1 MHERCS
7 VTDDPH
13 VPSAAVGQ
21 RVVRVAHTM
30 ERVPRTIG
38 ASDLRP
44 GLVFRTSGEAF
55 LLCRKLGEGGTAV
68 AYLALPLSTA
78 AFTGA
83 IKPELRQLLDVRR
96 FEEVTIYNCLTAE
109 QIEPDLL
116 AGPSP
121 LCVLKVLTTSDLS
134 LVERM
139 EREALCYGVIHD
151 PRVPK
156 LIAAGHHP
164 MAHLALEL
172 FRGKTLADLI
182 DERRQRRGGFQW
194 HEVYEIMMALLP
206 AVERIH
212 GQGIVHRDLKP
223 ENLIIDRIPGIGILP
238 RLLDFGIA
246 TFVSTNPGLEHLDA
260 VASTLPHRP
269 ITEESGTR
277 PLTPGYAA
285 PEQYYGDRITTAAD
299 VYALG
304 VILYELLAGRLPFA
318 EQSVSAL
325 MTEMT
330 GRPMTI
336 QRTDLGPESGQRLNH
351 LIRDQMLTYD
361 AGKRLRDVGVVRE
374 ILRSIE
380 QLREEEERRRRTIS
394 RSDTTGVHRMIP
406 PAAANGHRPSRE
418 VPAVAPRSPFPWATL
433 IKAVATVVTIGIVLA
448 KLPQIVELVRGL
460 LARTP

>member
-1 MHERCS
+1 
-7 VTDDPH
+7 
-13 VPSAAVGQ
+13 
-21 RVVRVAHTM
+21 
-30 ERVPRTIG
+30 
-38 ASDLRP
+38 
-44 GLVFRTSGEAF
+44 VFRTSGEAF
-55 LLCRKLGEGGTAV
+55 LLIQKLGEGGTAA
-68 AYLALPLSTA
+68 AYVALPLSTA

-96 FEEVTIYNCLTAE
+96 FEEVTIYSCLTPE
-109 QIEPDLL
+109 QISPEL
-116 AGPSP
+116 AEAAAAP
-121 LCVLKVLTTSDLS
+121 LCVLKVLMTSDPS

-164 MAHLALEL
+164 LPHLALEL
-172 FRGKTLADLI
+172 FRGRTLADLV
-182 DERRQRRGGFQW
+182 DERRGRRGSFSW
-194 HEVYEIMMALLP
+194 SEVYEIMMALLP

-223 ENLIIDRIPGIGILP
+223 ENLVIDRIPGIGVLP

-246 TFVSTNPGLEHLDA
+246 TFVDPTPGLGHLEA
-260 VASTLPHRP
+260 VAPTLPHRP

-304 VILYELLAGRLPFA
+304 VILYELLTGRLPFSG
-318 EQSVSAL
+318 QTVSAL

-336 QRTDLGPESGQRLNH
+336 QRSDLGPESTQRLDH
-351 LIRDQMLTYD
+351 LVRNQMLAYD
-361 AGKRLRDVGVVRE
+361 ADRRLKDVGVVRDV
-374 ILRSIE
+374 LRSIE
-380 QLREEEERRRRTIS
+380 QLRDEEERRRRAIS
-394 RSDTTGVHRMIP
+394 RSETTGVHRMIP
-406 PAAANGHRPSRE
+406 PTPANGHRPSRE
-418 VPAVAPRSPFPWATL
+418 VPTITQKNPFPWATL
-433 IKAVATVVTIGIVLA
+433 IKAIAAVVTTAIVLGN
-448 KLPQIVELVRGL
+448 LPRILEFVHGL
-460 LARTP
+460 LSKIP

>member
-1 MHERCS
+1 M
-7 VTDDPH
+7 TDDPRAPTPTGGH
-13 VPSAAVGQ
+13 K
-21 RVVRVAHTM
+21 VVRVAHTL
-30 ERVPRTIG
+30 ERVPRVIG
-38 ASDLRP
+38 ASDLSP

-78 AFTGA
+78 AFTGV
-83 IKPELRQLLDVRR
+83 IKPQFRALLDVRR
-96 FEEVTIYNCLTAE
+96 FEEVTIYNCLSPE
-109 QIEPDLL
+109 QIDPNLL
-116 AGPSP
+116 RGPSP
-121 LCVLKVLTTSDLS
+121 LCVLKVLTTTDPS

-139 EREALCYGVIHD
+139 EREALCYSAIHD

-156 LIAAGHHP
+156 LIAAGHYP

-182 DERRQRRGGFQW
+182 GERRQRHGSLLW
-194 HEVYEIMMALLP
+194 HETHEIMMALLP

-212 GQGIVHRDLKP
+212 KQGIVHRDLKP

-246 TFVSTNPGLEHLDA
+246 TFVEPNPGLEHLNA
-260 VASTLPHRP
+260 VAAVAPTLPHRP

-304 VILYELLAGRLPFA
+304 VILYELCTGKLPFPG
-318 EQSVSAL
+318 QTVSAL

-336 QRTDLGPESGQRLNH
+336 QRTDLGPESTAGLNH
-351 LIRDQMLTYD
+351 LIRDQMLAYD
-361 AGKRLRDVGVVRE
+361 AGKRLKDVGVVRE

-380 QLREEEERRRRTIS
+380 QLREEEERRRRTVS
-394 RSDTTGVHRMIP
+394 RSETTGVYRTIP
-406 PAAANGHRPSRE
+406 TAPPNGHRPSRE
-418 VPAVAPRSPFPWATL
+418 VPAVTPRSPFPWGTL
-433 IKAVATVVTIGIVLA
+433 IKAIAGVTITALVLT
-448 KLPQIVELVRGL
+448 KLPTLVTIMRDL
-460 LARTP
+460 LAGTP